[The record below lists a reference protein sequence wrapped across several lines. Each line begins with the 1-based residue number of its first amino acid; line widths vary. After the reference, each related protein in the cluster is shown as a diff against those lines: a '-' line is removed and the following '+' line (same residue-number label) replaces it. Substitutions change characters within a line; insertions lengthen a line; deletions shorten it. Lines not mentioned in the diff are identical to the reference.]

1 MELYNL
7 EGIPILDIGRRVGQ
21 TDYIDFLKWDEV
33 TESVMKGIDVYGR
46 HFIVIKVSIGDINL
60 METYFQRYSDCFSKY
75 QACGHATPN
84 FFDTIGTGLD
94 SDQIDLLKRVINKE
108 EVIIED
114 IHRPWFNKYIG
125 KRVKL
130 YENKKEKA
138 AIIIQRQW
146 RKCRYDPSYEMCKKV
161 QFNNEK
167 DIVEGVCVLS

>member
-21 TDYIDFLKWDEV
+21 TDYIDFIKWDEV
-33 TESVMKGIDVYGR
+33 TEPVMKGIDVYGR

-75 QACGHATPN
+75 QACGQATPK
-84 FFDTIGTGLD
+84 FFNTIGTGLD

-108 EVIIED
+108 EVIVED
-114 IHRPWFNKYIG
+114 IHRPWKPYYEG
-125 KRVKL
+125 KKVKL

-161 QFNNEK
+161 QMNNEK
-167 DIVEGVCVLS
+167 DIVEGTCIII